1 MHEHYR
7 FFVPGAV
14 GALDVVTLAVAV
26 VALGV
31 VAAWGQ
37 WLILSFALAAGE
49 ANTLRGTSG
58 VLGFRSCCELLLQD

>member
-7 FFVPGAV
+7 SFVPGAA
-14 GALDVVTLAVAV
+14 GALGVVTLVAAV

-31 VAAWGQ
+31 VAVWRQ
-37 WLILSFALAAGE
+37 WLIVSFALAAGE